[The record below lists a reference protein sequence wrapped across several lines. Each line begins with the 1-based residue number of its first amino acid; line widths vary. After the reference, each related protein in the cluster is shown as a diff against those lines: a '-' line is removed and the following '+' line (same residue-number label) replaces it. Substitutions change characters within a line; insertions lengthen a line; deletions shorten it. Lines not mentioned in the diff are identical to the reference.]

1 MTDAISGLYK
11 RFQKRVAWQRKR
23 GIRVTDETLRIPD
36 CRGWSRYTEAM
47 RLRIWKNSERENAR
61 QLETNSLK
69 CVLAF
74 ANLEKMFFVDKLS
87 RIVAQFPRAW
97 FQTFVFRG
105 VIRGRPAVLYPF
117 YCGPNLFPF
126 ANNCI
131 YTIFAIHYASWGG
144 LAVCNTDPN

>member
-1 MTDAISGLYK
+1 
-11 RFQKRVAWQRKR
+11 
-23 GIRVTDETLRIPD
+23 
-36 CRGWSRYTEAM
+36 M

-74 ANLEKMFFVDKLS
+74 ANLKKMFFVDKLS

-117 YCGPNLFPF
+117 YCGTNLFPF
-126 ANNCI
+126 ANNGMS
-131 YTIFAIHYASWGG
+131 TILVMRYISWGG
-144 LAVCNTDPN
+144 LAVSNTVHI